1 MENRKTF
8 DHIFA
13 EQLEELQRLHR
24 SMLSLIIYLGVL
36 VMFALGLAICWPG
49 GTQ

>member
-1 MENRKTF
+1 
-8 DHIFA
+8 
-13 EQLEELQRLHR
+13 
-24 SMLSLIIYLGVL
+24 MLSLIIYLGVL